1 VYNSICGRNFFY
13 FSCIIILLQN
23 CFELFSLDGVIKAWK
38 KDSEGKAVP
47 GNHEL
52 YRLQATSEDD
62 CSAWMRCIEA
72 NIQPD
77 TVYDTFNQRKRRIAS
92 VQGLMLPGFD

>member
-1 VYNSICGRNFFY
+1 MN
-13 FSCIIILLQN
+13 
-23 CFELFSLDGVIKAWK
+23 GVIKAWK

-52 YRLQATSEDD
+52 YRLQAMDDED
-62 CSAWMRCIEA
+62 CTEWKRCIEI

-77 TVYDTFNQRKRRIAS
+77 TVYDTFNQRKRRITS
-92 VQGLMLPGFD
+92 VQGLELPGFD